1 MLKEKFL
8 QFFKLQF
15 LMNVVLVVIFL
26 WFVKFDNSYFFMLIP
41 PLQVMTK
48 QMDFLCVI
56 EDINVRNLSKVV
68 VTSLYSIA
76 LMVIFFVVD
85 APPSLIYIFILVVV
99 QQLLGISI
107 KVKLLDLRLI
117 GFDKVTDF
125 SLFAKAVK
133 VGILPLMSI
142 LLITSNYR
150 IDIFILKSMV
160 DFGDIGIYSLAVNLG
175 GQLWLIPDAFKDVLF
190 NKNARKN
197 DVEAIVM
204 AIKFNLVISL
214 MMFAFF
220 AVFGQPIIRLLY
232 ATEFER
238 AYMPLVIIIT
248 GNIFM
253 IFYKFIY
260 TLFISDGKRLISV
273 IIFTVS
279 VLANVVLNLVLIPD
293 YNINGAAFASLVSY
307 SLCGIL
313 FFIVFSRSYKV
324 PPLRS
329 ILVSYGDLKSYA
341 LLVKEKVRR
350 RHG

>member
-1 MLKEKFL
+1 
-8 QFFKLQF
+8 
-15 LMNVVLVVIFL
+15 
-26 WFVKFDNSYFFMLIP
+26 
-41 PLQVMTK
+41 
-48 QMDFLCVI
+48 
-56 EDINVRNLSKVV
+56 
-68 VTSLYSIA
+68 
-76 LMVIFFVVD
+76 
-85 APPSLIYIFILVVV
+85 
-99 QQLLGISI
+99 
-107 KVKLLDLRLI
+107 
-117 GFDKVTDF
+117 
-125 SLFAKAVK
+125 
-133 VGILPLMSI
+133 
-142 LLITSNYR
+142 
-150 IDIFILKSMV
+150 
-160 DFGDIGIYSLAVNLG
+160 
-175 GQLWLIPDAFKDVLF
+175 
-190 NKNARKN
+190 
-197 DVEAIVM
+197 M

-324 PPLRS
+324 PLRS